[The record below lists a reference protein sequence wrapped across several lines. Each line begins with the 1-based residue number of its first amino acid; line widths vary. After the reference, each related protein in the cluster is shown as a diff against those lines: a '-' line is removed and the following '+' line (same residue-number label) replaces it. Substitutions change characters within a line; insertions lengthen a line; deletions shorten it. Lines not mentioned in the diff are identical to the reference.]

1 MLEFVLSSL
10 GRGRSFVTVDWC
22 VATACHYV
30 MYCLPVNDS
39 SAQSGV
45 AVVLMWTTFGPGCIV
60 VDNNS
65 IHSSQLQL
73 FSSGW

>member
-1 MLEFVLSSL
+1 MLSIS

-30 MYCLPVNDS
+30 MYCLPVDDRS
-39 SAQSGV
+39 VRSGV
-45 AVVLMWTTFGPGCIV
+45 ALIVVLRTFSPGCIV

-65 IHSSQLQL
+65 VRSGQLQ
-73 FSSGW
+73 SSLMNNN